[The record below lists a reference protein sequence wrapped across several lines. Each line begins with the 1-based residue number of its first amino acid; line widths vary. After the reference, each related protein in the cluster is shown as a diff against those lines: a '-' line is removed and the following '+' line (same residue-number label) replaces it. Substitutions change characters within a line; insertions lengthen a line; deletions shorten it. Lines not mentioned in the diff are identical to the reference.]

1 MKRVCVALGGL
12 ALLGL
17 AAQAAAAAPVAP
29 VAPVAAAE
37 AKLIHVDCSAAGDSG
52 AADAIGD
59 GSVRAPLRSL
69 EALNRL
75 VLKAGTQVRF
85 KRGSVC
91 QGTFRPAAGSGGTAA
106 APVVVASY
114 GARGLPR
121 PHIAAGCVPAVVAR
135 KDAPLAP
142 LVSRPEP
149 NAALPYAPLCQREEG
164 PVRRAA
170 LHLYNTQFWEIRDL
184 ELSNDGLSEAGR
196 VGLLVQLENF
206 GTGQYYRLS
215 NLYVHHVR
223 GYLQDEPGRTLAYK
237 STGGILFEVTRDSET
252 PEQAGQPTS
261 FADVRIENSEV
272 YQVDGIGISNRSA
285 WMCRSGG
292 APCGDFAPYKGRPEL
307 LKARAAQVQQEYTP
321 STGLVIR
328 NNRVHNVG
336 GDGIIVRTASAPL
349 VEANLVH
356 DIWLRAPGNSAGVWA
371 INTDD
376 ALFRYNEVYGVRLP
390 QGEKLFDGMAFD
402 ADMGTRNT
410 RIVANFSHDNGG
422 GLVLFCA
429 CGQDGL
435 GRQAMASGV
444 VVENNL
450 SLNDRRRAILLAG
463 LDDALVSNNLVIG
476 AAGATLLEVHDYPT
490 PDRLTLRT
498 NRFIARGTA
507 PAALYHPI
515 SVSGAGSAFVWQ
527 GNRFSGYGA
536 EVQGLRET
544 LTQAEIDQLVR
555 RWMRSSGF
563 RQHAYRALAR

>member
-1 MKRVCVALGGL
+1 MKKVCVALGGL

-17 AAQAAAAAPVAP
+17 AAQVAVAAPVAS
-29 VAPVAAAE
+29 AE
-37 AKLIHVDCSAAGDSG
+37 AMVVHVDCAAAGDSG
-52 AADAIGD
+52 AAEAAGD

-91 QGTFRPAAGSGGTAA
+91 QGTFRPAAGSGGTAG

-121 PHIAAGCVPAVVAR
+121 PHIAAGCVPVPVAR
-135 KDAPLAP
+135 KDAAPP

-149 NAALPYAPLCQREEG
+149 DAALPYAPLCQREEG

-170 LHLYNTQFWEIRDL
+170 VHLYNTQFWEIRDL

-223 GYLQDEPGRTLAYK
+223 GYLKDEPGRALAYK

-252 PEQAGQPTS
+252 PEQPGQPTR

-307 LKARAAQVQQEYTP
+307 LKVRAAQVQQEYTP

-356 DIWLRAPGNSAGVWA
+356 DIWLRAP
-371 INTDD
+371 
-376 ALFRYNEVYGVRLP
+376 
-390 QGEKLFDGMAFD
+390 
-402 ADMGTRNT
+402 
-410 RIVANFSHDNGG
+410 
-422 GLVLFCA
+422 
-429 CGQDGL
+429 
-435 GRQAMASGV
+435 
-444 VVENNL
+444 
-450 SLNDRRRAILLAG
+450 
-463 LDDALVSNNLVIG
+463 
-476 AAGATLLEVHDYPT
+476 
-490 PDRLTLRT
+490 
-498 NRFIARGTA
+498 
-507 PAALYHPI
+507 
-515 SVSGAGSAFVWQ
+515 
-527 GNRFSGYGA
+527 
-536 EVQGLRET
+536 
-544 LTQAEIDQLVR
+544 
-555 RWMRSSGF
+555 
-563 RQHAYRALAR
+563 